1 MSGIDENQKIQ
12 KITDL
17 LVKGGTMLA
26 NHHDCGAPM
35 FRYKGKIICPVCDI
49 GGENTG
55 STGMPGKV
63 NTGLPAK
70 DEAAKDE
77 AAKDEAAKDEAAK
90 DEAAKDE
97 AAANIRAE
105 QEIVGKKSPPS
116 GGVGPDE
123 KIQSRTA
130 STQSY
135 MEIENQVRNKVH
147 ILAKTLEDET
157 DLQRLRDKMEC
168 IELGIRILKTLKN

>member
-1 MSGIDENQKIQ
+1 MPVIDENQKIQ

-63 NTGLPAK
+63 NTALQAKDEPAK
-70 DEAAKDE
+70 DEAA
-77 AAKDEAAKDEAAK
+77 AI
-90 DEAAKDE
+90 
-97 AAANIRAE
+97 IRAE
-105 QEIVGKKSPPS
+105 KEAGEKKSTPYGS
-116 GGVGPDE
+116 VGPDE

-130 STQSY
+130 STLSY
-135 MEIENQVRNKVH
+135 LEMENHILNKVH